1 MKAMRI
7 ETAAYFSDS
16 SLDPVGDMESLVLL
30 KLMVPVLDVDSYKR
44 QILKKVPAARC
55 IYFGNYP
62 NKKYIN
68 KLCKQP
74 PIIPEYL
81 GKENQQKVSTVKV
94 VLVPLTVP
102 SLAVL
107 INANESSGVKCVLH

>member
-1 MKAMRI
+1 M
-7 ETAAYFSDS
+7 T
-16 SLDPVGDMESLVLL
+16 
-30 KLMVPVLDVDSYKR
+30 KR
-44 QILKKVPAARC
+44 QILKKVPASRC
-55 IYFGNYP
+55 IYFGNHP
-62 NKKYIN
+62 NKTYIN

>member
-1 MKAMRI
+1 M
-7 ETAAYFSDS
+7 TPSF
-16 SLDPVGDMESLVLL
+16 
-30 KLMVPVLDVDSYKR
+30 KR
-44 QILKKVPAARC
+44 QILKQGLAARC
-55 IYFGNYP
+55 VYFGNYP
-62 NKKYIN
+62 NKTYISTN
-68 KLCKQP
+68 LASNP
-74 PIIPEYL
+74 GIPECL